1 MKYFQVI
8 EYTMKIQ
15 TTYARNTWLVSSEVK
30 TGFVF
35 NLENINSVQ
44 LKDFPIN
51 FIVLLIS
58 KINL

>member
-1 MKYFQVI
+1 
-8 EYTMKIQ
+8 MKIQ
-15 TTYARNTWLVSSEVK
+15 TMYARNAWLVSSEVK
-30 TGFVF
+30 MGFVF